1 MEPSVTKFFMLWPSL
16 RACIIC
22 VCILCNHVATARI
35 FQELRFGDTSND
47 AQVVKVY
54 ISPSCPHCLEKLRD
68 IIAYTEK
75 TGKGV
80 IVIFLVANGLSDL
93 YVLSLLGLNADSQ
106 EQFLANL
113 VDYASRLKNPQ
124 AEISKSDEEALKNSG
139 ASEPVK
145 EEQSKLSGLGYPLA
159 KILEALPDS
168 DAPAEK
174 EILAKYAQA
183 VEEIKQANEG
193 KPEIDLPLY
202 TQAGKILASF
212 P

>member
-1 MEPSVTKFFMLWPSL
+1 
-16 RACIIC
+16 
-22 VCILCNHVATARI
+22 
-35 FQELRFGDTSND
+35 
-47 AQVVKVY
+47 VVKVY